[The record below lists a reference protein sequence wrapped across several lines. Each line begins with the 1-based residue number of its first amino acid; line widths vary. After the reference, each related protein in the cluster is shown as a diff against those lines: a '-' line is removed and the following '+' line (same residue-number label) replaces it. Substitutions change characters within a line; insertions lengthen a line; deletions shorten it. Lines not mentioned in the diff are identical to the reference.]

1 MVSALDSG
9 LRGLGSRP
17 SQVNVLCSWV
27 ILQNLSL
34 PTFTREHS
42 NSNNCFKC
50 VYTVTTVVNSPF
62 CFPGSPV
69 YKSLGLLHTVVQCDQ
84 MMSPYAYCG

>member
-1 MVSALDSG
+1 MF
-9 LRGLGSRP
+9 LGSSSR
-17 SQVNVLCSWV
+17 S
-27 ILQNLSL
+27 QNLSL
-34 PTFTREHS
+34 PTFTREHC
-42 NSNNCFKC
+42 NSNNCVKC

-69 YKSLGLLHTVVQCDQ
+69 YKSLGLLHTVVQRDQ